1 MASNPVFNE
10 NTLGQVGSAQVAGQG
25 MTLTGTINKALALFA
40 MLLAT
45 GTVGWIM
52 ARSNPALAMPVLLV
66 GIFATLG
73 LAIAIRFKPQLAA
86 PLGSAYALVEGLL
99 LGSISSLFEAKYQGI
114 VLLAVVLT
122 FGILG
127 LMLMLYRARI
137 LQATPKF
144 TKIVV
149 AATGAIMLAY
159 LLNFVLRLF
168 GVQDALGL
176 WGNGLLVIG
185 ISLVIIV
192 VAAMNFI
199 LDFDMIEKGV
209 QQNAPKYMEWYAA
222 FGLMVTVIWLYLE
235 ILRLLAKLQRR

>member
-1 MASNPVFNE
+1 M
-10 NTLGQVGSAQVAGQG
+10 
-25 MTLTGTINKALALFA
+25 
-40 MLLAT
+40 
-45 GTVGWIM
+45 
-52 ARSNPALAMPVLLV
+52 
-66 GIFATLG
+66 
-73 LAIAIRFKPQLAA
+73 
-86 PLGSAYALVEGLL
+86 
-99 LGSISSLFEAKYQGI
+99 FEAKYQGI

-176 WGNGLLVIG
+176 WGNGLLGIG

-199 LDFDMIEKGV
+199 LDFDMIERGV